1 MPYETEV
8 LEDALPDTTLFNAI
22 LVTDKDSVGENL
34 NISCLPQSQN
44 PNACTKYEISF
55 LFFLSVKCFLKRLH
69 ILRSNEFQLKFSRI
83 YRFSIEVMESNQ
95 DELRAA
101 VVLRDKLDYNEQMIY
116 HIILSATVSDEHM

>member
-8 LEDALPDTTLFNAI
+8 LEDAVPDTTLFNAI

-55 LFFLSVKCFLKRLH
+55 IFLTCKMFF
-69 ILRSNEFQLKFSRI
+69 LRSNEFQVKFSRI

>member
-8 LEDALPDTTLFNAI
+8 LEDAVPDTTLFNAI

-55 LFFLSVKCFLKRLH
+55 LFLTCKMCFTALAQ
-69 ILRSNEFQLKFSRI
+69 NTDDEFQLKFSRI